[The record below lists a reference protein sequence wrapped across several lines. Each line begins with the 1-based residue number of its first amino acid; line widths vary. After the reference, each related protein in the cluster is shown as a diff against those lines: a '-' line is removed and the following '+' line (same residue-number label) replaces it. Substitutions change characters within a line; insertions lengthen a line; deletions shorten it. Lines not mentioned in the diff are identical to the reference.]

1 MSLGGYIMQVTFGI
15 DVSKSNSTVC
25 ELIGESKNELT
36 ITNDRPGF
44 IQLLHELAAFSKHPQ
59 IIFEATGVYS
69 RRLQAFLEDYGYE
82 YVVLNPL
89 KAKKEMDMGLRH
101 NKTDKTDAYHLALIQ
116 RLYHHPINQLQSQTY
131 KQLNALSRFY
141 DQLTADLVMAKNRL
155 HQALQSTF
163 PEIENLFSSA
173 KGKNYW
179 QIVVRYPHCDLV
191 RREDKK
197 QLINWLMSLKGIAF
211 KHALR
216 TADKLIELAYQAYP
230 VVSCSS
236 IEVEQVQYYAHRL
249 LNLSDQ
255 RENLIARMVKLA
267 KSLPNHDLENLESIP
282 GFAQTTAVRVL
293 AELGDLRRFSN
304 PNKINAFIGID
315 PGRYQSGEMD
325 SNLSITKHGN
335 AVARKLLYRAIG
347 QIDNAAKTNPCH
359 IADYYESKKLSSQT
373 KGFKKIAIA
382 SIHKLIRTI
391 YALIINDQ
399 PYDYNVATHNQKDFS
414 RN

>member
-1 MSLGGYIMQVTFGI
+1 MQVTFGI
-15 DVSKSNSTVC
+15 DVSKSTSTVC

-36 ITNDRPGF
+36 ITNNHPGF
-44 IQLLHELAAFSKHPQ
+44 IQLLNELTAFSKHPQ

-69 RRLQAFLEDYGYE
+69 RRLQSFLEDYGYD
-82 YVVLNPL
+82 YVIINPL

-131 KQLNALSRFY
+131 KQLNSLSRFY
-141 DQLTADLVMAKNRL
+141 NQLTADLVMAKNRL

-163 PEIENLFSSA
+163 PEIENLFSAA

-179 QIVVRYPHCDLV
+179 QIVNHYPHCDLV
-191 RREDKK
+191 RKADKK
-197 QLINWLMSLKGIAF
+197 QIITWLTNLKGIAF
-211 KHALR
+211 RHAQR
-216 TADKLIELAYQAYP
+216 TADKLIKLAHQAYP

-249 LNLSDQ
+249 LNLSEQ
-255 RENLIARMVKLA
+255 RKQLIARMVKLA
-267 KSLPNHDLENLESIP
+267 KTLPNHDLENLESIP

-347 QIDNAAKTNPCH
+347 QIDLAAKTNPCH

-399 PYDYNVATHNQKDFS
+399 LYDYNVATHN
-414 RN
+414 

>member
-1 MSLGGYIMQVTFGI
+1 MMQITFGI
-15 DVSKSNSTVC
+15 DVSKSTSTIC
-25 ELIGESKNELT
+25 ELIGESKNEFT

-44 IQLLHELAAFSKHPQ
+44 IKLLHELAAFTKQPE

-89 KAKKEMDMGLRH
+89 KAKKEMDLGLRH

-116 RLYHHPINQLQSQTY
+116 RLYHHPVSQNQSQSY

-141 DQLTADLVMAKNRL
+141 DQLTDDLVTAKNRL

-163 PEIENLFSSA
+163 PEIENLFSTA
-173 KGKNYW
+173 KGNNYW
-179 QIVVRYPHCDLV
+179 QIVAHYPHCDLV
-191 RREDKK
+191 RQENKN
-197 QLINWLMSLKGIAF
+197 QIINWLMNLKGIAF
-211 KHALR
+211 KHAQK

-230 VVSCSS
+230 VVSETS
-236 IEVEQVQYYAHRL
+236 IEVQQVQYYTQRL
-249 LNLSDQ
+249 LNLSKQ
-255 RENLIARMVKLA
+255 REQLITRMVKLA
-267 KSLPNHDLENLESIP
+267 KTLPNHDLENLESIP

-293 AELGDLRRFSN
+293 AELGDVRRFSN

-335 AVARKLLYRAIG
+335 AIARKLLYRAIG

-399 PYDYNVATHNQKDFS
+399 LYDYNVATHNQK
-414 RN
+414 RL

>member
-1 MSLGGYIMQVTFGI
+1 MQVTFGI
-15 DVSKSNSTVC
+15 DVSKSTSAVC

-36 ITNDRPGF
+36 IANNRPGF
-44 IQLLHELAAFSKHPQ
+44 IQLLKELAAFSKHPQ

-82 YVVLNPL
+82 YVILNPL

-101 NKTDKTDAYHLALIQ
+101 NKTDKTNAYHLALTQ
-116 RLYHHPINQLQSQTY
+116 RLHHHPVNQLQSQTY
-131 KQLNALSRFY
+131 KQLNSLSRFY
-141 DQLTADLVMAKNRL
+141 DQLTSDLVMAKNRL
-155 HQALQSTF
+155 HQSLQSTF
-163 PEIENLFSSA
+163 PEIETLFCSA

-179 QIVVRYPHCDLV
+179 QIVLHYPHCDLV
-191 RREDKK
+191 RKDNQK
-197 QLINWLMSLKGIAF
+197 QIIDWLMQLKGIGF
-211 KHALR
+211 KHAQK
-216 TADKLIELAYQAYP
+216 TADKLIELAHKAYP
-230 VVSCSS
+230 VVSSDS
-236 IEVEQVQYYAHRL
+236 VEVEQVQYYAHRL
-249 LNLSDQ
+249 LGLSEQ
-255 RENLIARMVKLA
+255 RKQIIERMVKLA
-267 KSLPNHDLENLESIP
+267 NSLPNNDLKNLESIP

-325 SNLSITKHGN
+325 SSLSITKHGN

-347 QIDNAAKTNPCH
+347 QIDNASETNLCH

-382 SIHKLIRTI
+382 SIHKLIRTM
-391 YALIINDQ
+391 YALISNDQ
-399 PYDYNVATHNQKDFS
+399 LYDYNVAKHNQKDFS